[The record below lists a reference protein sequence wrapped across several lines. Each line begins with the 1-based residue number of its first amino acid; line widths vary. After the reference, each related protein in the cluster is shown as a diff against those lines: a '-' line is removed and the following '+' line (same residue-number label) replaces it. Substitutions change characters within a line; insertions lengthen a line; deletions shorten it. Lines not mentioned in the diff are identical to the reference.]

1 VIDRSR
7 IVGEWQSMRSYYQQC
22 IFIDLACVST
32 RNRNIDT
39 LFELVDVKST
49 SEKKN
54 SSSAL
59 LFFDGVLVDDL
70 IQSIQFE
77 SIPSRIRRHHLCT
90 C

>member
-1 VIDRSR
+1 MIDRSR

-22 IFIDLACVST
+22 IFIVLACVST
-32 RNRNIDT
+32 RNRNNDT

-59 LFFDGVLVDDL
+59 FFDGVLVDDDF
-70 IQSIQFE
+70 IQSIPFE
-77 SIPSRIRRHHLCT
+77 SIPSRIRRHHVCV